1 MINPKIQKSIAA
13 SLQVYA
19 SITPFDNE
27 KVTAELFIV
36 FNKEADF
43 LAKVKSLDAVFDD
56 CPKIESLREVLF
68 DLLLVNF
75 FSADIEKLDEDYLDS
90 PAWEKIEEKTLDRG
104 TELLNVLLYL
114 NECDDEEIEP
124 GLEDYLKEFLLVED
138 DEFQDEH
145 RIYEEVI
152 ANQALMESSVEEIG
166 KVARSI
172 PEDSEI
178 KELFYPVMCF
188 FHDQNP
194 SEERTASIAKN
205 AVTADFDLAVLA
217 ILDNFN

>member
-1 MINPKIQKSIAA
+1 MIIPKIKDAISA
-13 SLQVYA
+13 SLQAFATVTPVDVDK
-19 SITPFDNE
+19 ITEELYGVFDIE
-27 KVTAELFIV
+27 T
-36 FNKEADF
+36 DF
-43 LAKVKSLDAVFDD
+43 LSKVKALDIVFDD
-56 CPKIESLREVLF
+56 YPKIESLREVFF

-75 FSADIEKLDEDYLDS
+75 FSADIKKLDEDYLDS
-90 PAWEKIEEKTLDRG
+90 AEWEKIEEKTLDRG

-145 RIYEEVI
+145 RIYEQMI

-166 KVARSI
+166 NVARSV

-188 FHDQNP
+188 FYEVKP
-194 SEERTASIAKN
+194 SEEVKESIKTN
-205 AVTADFDLAVLA
+205 AVSPNFDLAVLA
-217 ILDNFN
+217 IVYQFN

>member
-1 MINPKIQKSIAA
+1 MIIPKIKNSISA
-13 SLQVYA
+13 SLQAYA
-19 SITPFDNE
+19 SVTPVDVDKITGELYEVFD
-27 KVTAELFIV
+27 AET
-36 FNKEADF
+36 DF
-43 LAKVKSLDAVFDD
+43 LAKVKSLDVIFDD
-56 CPKIESLREVLF
+56 YPKIESLREVFF

-75 FSADIEKLDEDYLDS
+75 FSADIKKLDEDYLDS
-90 PAWEKIEEKTLDRG
+90 AEWEKIEEKTLDRG

-145 RIYEEVI
+145 RIYEQMI
-152 ANQALMESSVEEIG
+152 ANQALMESSIEEIAN
-166 KVARSI
+166 VARAV

-188 FHDQNP
+188 FYEVKP
-194 SEERTASIAKN
+194 SEEVKESIKTN
-205 AVTADFDLAVLA
+205 AVTPDFDLAVLA
-217 ILDNFN
+217 IVYQFN